1 MVGAALLVIA
11 GAPKL
16 SAPPPPRAL
25 LPPWTSRPL
34 GVVELVVG
42 SWALLAPEAGGAWAA
57 AVLYTG
63 LSGTM
68 GWALARHEPDCGCF
82 GATPVRPDVR
92 HLSVNL
98 VFAGAAI
105 LAALQGWTLPE
116 PWPVA
121 ATSVALALLAAWGVM
136 RWLTPAQPSNHGGSR
151 SREHPEHL

>member
-16 SAPPPPRAL
+16 SAPPTPGAL
-25 LPPWTSRPL
+25 LPPWASRPL
-34 GVVELVVG
+34 GVVELVWG
-42 SWALLAPEAGGAWAA
+42 AWALLAPETGGAWAGAGAYLSLSA
-57 AVLYTG
+57 A
-63 LSGTM
+63 M

-92 HLSVNL
+92 HLLVNI

-105 LAALQGWTLPE
+105 LAALQRWTLPE

-121 ATSVALALLAAWGVM
+121 ATSVAFALLAAWAVM
-136 RWLTPAQPSNHGGSR
+136 RWLTPAQPSKHGGSR
-151 SREHPEHL
+151 SREQP